1 MSIDLQ
7 NAKAEAHENAAKL
20 VATMLQNPDSLDK
33 VEQWRRRVMRNKAS
47 VEARLK
53 TAVQSQLEGVR
64 TGLGQ
69 LQGALQDIK
78 QIKQSMEE
86 VDGNLKGV
94 SKLAEDL
101 EQVKQVQYRHSQLSK
116 CNELLNHIFNVPEN
130 VEKAYILISDGKLL
144 LAHKCLADLEA
155 TRDEF
160 LFEVH
165 KMSQS
170 DDRPK
175 TDQSPLHD
183 YFRDVAK
190 LSETLGKQLWLVL
203 QRFHS
208 SVRSDPAQ
216 LVTALRIIEREER
229 ADKRAEL
236 RLSSTGFKVPGRPKR
251 WKQKCFEVIESG
263 IGYRF
268 ESLEMHIADERLT
281 EKMWL
286 VKHLERTRQ
295 KVLDDLTVIK
305 NLCQPCFPPSYNI
318 FDKAVQM
325 YHAALSLMLERTV
338 CEQRLDSNECV
349 SILAWIREYGGI
361 DLMMHPDLQV
371 DVEFLPPLLSSPV
384 HKDLVDTYINTT
396 STNIKEWM
404 KKMIES
410 DEKDWHKNTLPE
422 KDADGF
428 FNTSLPVFLYQM
440 VDQNMQVAGQTG
452 EDIKMQILDIGMEEL
467 QGFQREYRKSL
478 RQFKAKHFEDR
489 SQPPRFIE
497 YMIAIVNN
505 CMMCINFTE
514 QFRDRMEAD
523 FGRAAFGED
532 RQQIFKGIIS
542 CFETI
547 GEEGCRYLLDEVFL
561 DLNPFFI
568 QIMTPAWVTSTNQ
581 VDTIIVTIEDYSRD
595 YTHMKPR
602 FFDYLVDQALERS
615 LIEYVRAMMNKR
627 IAFKNYDERKS
638 AASKIL
644 DEAKKFEKLF
654 TKLTGRA
661 EEVIGKCSVLP
672 TLTEVI
678 KLRDTSM
685 MALEISGIAN
695 KYPDFKSD
703 HAMALLLMRGDVG
716 RIDARQLILETP
728 LKDMKEGEQV
738 DQGRFFDQ
746 IIVPPSLLDKMETA
760 WKSKPKS

>member
-1 MSIDLQ
+1 
-7 NAKAEAHENAAKL
+7 
-20 VATMLQNPDSLDK
+20 PDSLDK

-251 WKQKCFEVIESG
+251 WRQKCFEVIESG
-263 IGYRF
+263 IGY
-268 ESLEMHIADERLT
+268 SLEMHIADERLT

-305 NLCQPCFPPSYNI
+305 VYTEILCQVYTEILDQVYTDILGQVYTDILNQFFSPS
-318 FDKAVQM
+318 
-325 YHAALSLMLERTV
+325 S
-338 CEQRLDSNECV
+338 CGRLIY
-349 SILAWIREYGGI
+349 ILLCCPSGI

-467 QGFQREYRKSL
+467 QGFQREYRSNL

-514 QFRDRMEAD
+514 QFRVN

-716 RIDARQLILETP
+716 R
-728 LKDMKEGEQV
+728 
-738 DQGRFFDQ
+738 
-746 IIVPPSLLDKMETA
+746 
-760 WKSKPKS
+760 